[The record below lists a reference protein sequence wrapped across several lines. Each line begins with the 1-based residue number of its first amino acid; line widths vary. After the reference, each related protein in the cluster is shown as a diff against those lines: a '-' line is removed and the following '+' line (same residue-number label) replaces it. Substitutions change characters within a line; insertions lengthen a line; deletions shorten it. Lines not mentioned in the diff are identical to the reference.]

1 MTTESNDAIDHY
13 DYIIVGAGSA
23 GCVLAN
29 RLSADPDDKVL
40 LLEAGGE
47 THPLSRV
54 PISYG
59 YFIDKPDVNW
69 RYFCE
74 PEPGT
79 KGRSILVPRGR
90 MLGGSSAINGLVF
103 VRGQPLDY
111 DTWAQLGNRGWSYD
125 DVLPLFKRMETY
137 EGGADENRGGEGPL
151 RISDSPDQTPLYDA
165 LIKAGEE
172 CGLPSDRD
180 YNGPRQ
186 ESIAK
191 TQTTI
196 SNGRRMSVSR
206 CYLEPVRSRRN
217 LRVRT
222 HALTRRLL
230 FDGKRCLGVEFRI
243 GDRTITAHARKE
255 VVLSAG
261 AINSPQLLELSG
273 IGQREVITAHGIGM
287 RHELP
292 GVGENLRDHL
302 APRLVTR
309 INGKGVTY
317 NDRMQGLG
325 RARQALRYLR
335 DRSGFM
341 SIPSAPLLAFL
352 RTRQELEAPD
362 LQIHF
367 VPFAVANVQT
377 RSLMKEPGMTCTF
390 YQLRPESKGSIH
402 ITSGDPAR
410 HPAIRFNFLSD
421 PLDRQT
427 LIDGTRVVRKLLGA
441 PGMAQLKGEELKPGK
456 DVQTDDEIL
465 DWIRGNAETAFHPT
479 CTCKMGSDDMAVVDA
494 QLKVHGIEGLRVA
507 DGSIMPTLVSG
518 NTNAAC
524 IMIGEKASDMILAAH
539 VSRGTN

>member
-1 MTTESNDAIDHY
+1 MSIDSEPAIDHY

-29 RLSADPDDKVL
+29 RLSAHPHDKVL

-59 YFIDKPDVNW
+59 YFINKPGVNW
-69 RYFCE
+69 RYSCE
-74 PEPGT
+74 PEAGT
-79 KGRSILVPRGR
+79 KDRAIAVPRGR

-111 DTWAQLGNRGWSYD
+111 NTWAQLGNRGWSYD
-125 DVLPLFKRMETY
+125 DVLPIFKRMETY
-137 EGGADENRGGEGPL
+137 EGAGDENRGRSGPL
-151 RISDSPDQTPLYDA
+151 RVSDSPDQSPLYDA
-165 LIKAGEE
+165 LIKAGEQS
-172 CGLPSDRD
+172 GLASDRD
-180 YNGPRQ
+180 YNGPEQ

-196 SNGRRMSVSR
+196 SNGRRMSVAQ
-206 CYLEPVRSRRN
+206 CYLAPVRARRN
-217 LRVRT
+217 LRIRT
-222 HALTRRLL
+222 RALTQRLI
-230 FDGKRCLGVEFRI
+230 FDGTRCRGVEFKI

-273 IGQREVITAHGIGM
+273 VGRREVIAAQGIDM

-302 APRLVTR
+302 APRLITR
-309 INGKGVTY
+309 INGAGVTY

-325 RARQALRYLR
+325 RAREALRYLR

-341 SIPSAPLLAFL
+341 SIPSAPLLAFA
-352 RTRQELEAPD
+352 RTRPELAAPD

-367 VPFAVANVQT
+367 VPFAVENIQT

-402 ITSGDPAR
+402 IKSPDPAQY
-410 HPAIRFNFLSD
+410 PAIRFNFLSD

-427 LIDGTRVVRKLLGA
+427 LVDGMRVARGILGSPA
-441 PGMAQLKGEELKPGK
+441 MAQLKGEELKPGK
-456 DVQTDDEIL
+456 AVQSDDEIL
-465 DWIRGNAETAFHPT
+465 DWIRGSAETAYHPT
-479 CTCKMGSDDMAVVDA
+479 CTCKMGNDAMAVVDA
-494 QLKVHGIEGLRVA
+494 QLKVHGLDGLRIA

-524 IMIGEKASDMILAAH
+524 IMIGEKAAQMILAAH
-539 VSRGTN
+539 A